1 MPRYLLNA
9 TIIGVLFLIALPS
22 SRCFAADAAT
32 ADEEVAY
39 KRVINDRVGK
49 IVAKLG
55 VDDAAKRARVHKL
68 IENYYFGLREIHDA
82 RDAKVN
88 DAAQTPAR
96 DATIANAWNK
106 VAQDQAALKLVDLH
120 RGFLA
125 RLTVELTPAQVEQVK
140 DGLTYGVVRITY
152 DRYLELLPDLNEE
165 QKREILAT
173 LIEARENAMDGGSSD
188 EKHAIF
194 GKYKGRINNYL
205 SSQGFDLK
213 AAEETLVGQR
223 KVVTPKQ

>member
-1 MPRYLLNA
+1 
-9 TIIGVLFLIALPS
+9 
-22 SRCFAADAAT
+22 
-32 ADEEVAY
+32 
-39 KRVINDRVGK
+39 
-49 IVAKLG
+49 
-55 VDDAAKRARVHKL
+55 
-68 IENYYFGLREIHDA
+68 
-82 RDAKVN
+82 
-88 DAAQTPAR
+88 
-96 DATIANAWNK
+96 
-106 VAQDQAALKLVDLH
+106 
-120 RGFLA
+120 
-125 RLTVELTPAQVEQVK
+125 
-140 DGLTYGVVRITY
+140 
-152 DRYLELLPDLNEE
+152 LELLPDLNEE